1 MANPLWFLAAALAG
15 AGVAGAEE
23 FEPKGNMPREA
34 LKAYAEMD
42 YTLAGKLA
50 GEIPDTPEGQLVSGL
65 CDLYDRSRQDIKRGQ
80 LTLAELFYNET
91 MPLDYRLEAG
101 IALGRTSQLMKERR
115 ELYGDSADRYDHGKI
130 FERIMKMAPGSSAAR
145 NAFLYLIRER
155 LEDPAR
161 REAAFEELELFF
173 RDFPGDSKLL
183 PPVHLL
189 AEYEYIRQKN
199 DYKTAARHLR
209 EGYEIGFA
217 NPNESR
223 SGLFR
228 LAFLYHK
235 KIGDKPMAVKYYREY
250 LERYPYSS
258 LAVVARR
265 FLEELGEGGK

>member
-1 MANPLWFLAAALAG
+1 MVNPSWFLAVALAG
-15 AGVAGAEE
+15 VGVVGAGESE
-23 FEPKGNMPREA
+23 SNRNIPREA
-34 LKAYAEMD
+34 LKAYAAMD

-50 GEIPDTPEGQLVSGL
+50 GEVPDTPEGQLVAGL

-101 IALGRTSQLMKERR
+101 IALGRTVQLMKERR
-115 ELYGDSADRYDHGKI
+115 ELYGGSGDRYDHVKI
-130 FERIMKMAPGSSAAR
+130 FEEVMKMAPGSSAAR

-155 LEDPAR
+155 LEDPEQ
-161 REAAFEELELFF
+161 RETAFEELETFL
-173 RDFPGDSKLL
+173 RDFSGDSKLL

-189 AEYEYIRQKN
+189 AEYEYIRLRN

-217 NPNESR
+217 NPNENR

-250 LERYPYSS
+250 LERYPYSGQ
-258 LAVVARR
+258 AVVARR
-265 FLEELGEGGK
+265 FLEELCEGGK